1 MIISIVLSVIGIT
14 PVIYAIIEKNENVKL
29 RDELD
34 KLKEDYNA
42 QLDRVKIN
50 NLFSSIAD
58 MSEGMKKDIILV
70 MDDSK
75 PVSTLNDF
83 EKFIQDFIVISLKS
97 INVDLLM
104 EKYIK
109 NFAINLHNLFDSI
122 ILYSEK
128 HFEIKIVDQNKTKYL
143 INDISI
149 LRDICFQLRILL
161 PDDSVQ

>member
-58 MSEGMKKDIILV
+58 MSEGLCQI
-70 MDDSK
+70 
-75 PVSTLNDF
+75 
-83 EKFIQDFIVISLKS
+83 
-97 INVDLLM
+97 
-104 EKYIK
+104 
-109 NFAINLHNLFDSI
+109 
-122 ILYSEK
+122 
-128 HFEIKIVDQNKTKYL
+128 
-143 INDISI
+143 
-149 LRDICFQLRILL
+149 
-161 PDDSVQ
+161 